1 MNVGIVARSRRD
13 GFAGAVDRNYQR
25 MGPMRNRLIILAIA
39 FIAIF
44 GTIGRSRDACAFDAD
59 SVFTPWKKSVS
70 IEASFAHFGIHLG
83 ESGWVQACN

>member
-1 MNVGIVARSRRD
+1 
-13 GFAGAVDRNYQR
+13 
-25 MGPMRNRLIILAIA
+25 MRNRLIILAIA

-59 SVFTPWKKSVS
+59 SVFTPWKASVS

-83 ESGWVQACN
+83 ESGWVQAWMKPPRLPIANPGIGMKG